1 MLINNRRRLHQ
12 SADMLANRLRRQ
24 KTDARGDSRRVVDN
38 SLRRLPSHVSCPSIH
53 NATNSPQTVAEHE
66 RYSPYPRI
74 RSSPNHPGRSI
85 SPPSI
90 RDVPG
95 LSHAET
101 FNSLC
106 SRSSSTAPSSRGTPA
121 SISTCSSHGNDD
133 VMLTDPSSSPSVS
146 SLTYSY
152 VNVGPM
158 DSEPAFA
165 RQPSKKMKV
174 TGHHSGGF
182 VARFLASATGSY
194 MGSRMGRPHA

>member
-1 MLINNRRRLHQ
+1 MITRRRLHY
-12 SADMLANRLRRQ
+12 SADLLAGRLRRQ
-24 KTDARGDSRRVVDN
+24 KLDARGDNRRAVDN

-53 NATNSPQTVAEHE
+53 TTNSPQFIAEHD
-66 RYSPYPRI
+66 RYNPYPRT
-74 RSSPNHPGRSI
+74 RSSPHRPGRSI

-146 SLTYSY
+146 LTYSY
-152 VNVGPM
+152 VNVGHM
-158 DSEPAFA
+158 DSKRAFEPVH
-165 RQPSKKMKV
+165 QPPKKMKV
-174 TGHHSGGF
+174 AGHTHSGGF

-194 MGSRMGRPHA
+194 MGSRIGRPHA